1 VTKRDGAKGSNV
13 LLLPI
18 KSNLVC
24 IGEFPINSKSKSRR
38 KQKKRQFMNKASFYL
53 IPESQQLTHEAETES
68 TQNENIQKGN

>member
-18 KSNLVC
+18 KSKLVC
-24 IGEFPINSKSKSRR
+24 IGQFPINSKSKR
-38 KQKKRQFMNKASFYL
+38 KQKRQFMNKASFYL